1 MLMCK
6 ACNTRFGLGIKVC
19 PSCGRRAATHAA
31 ETTSSGSGESPLS
44 SSGVDVDVDLELEDD
59 IVLEDPAPRKKSGA
73 RKSGSASSGSSG
85 SAPKKARRPAPAPTV
100 PSSPLSLD
108 SGQVRSMLAD
118 EPWLLEKGLNL
129 HADEDG
135 EPLGIDFPTPIG
147 GIDVL
152 ARDGKQDFV
161 VVSVPTED
169 ELPES
174 VAGMLQRMGWVRKHL
189 ADSGEE
195 VRGVIVAEQV
205 PEELAYAAAGV
216 GGAISFKGFR
226 FALTFH
232 DLDV

>member
-19 PSCGRRAATHAA
+19 PSCGRRAATHAS

-44 SSGVDVDVDLELEDD
+44 SSEADMDVDLELEDD
-59 IVLEDPAPRKKSGA
+59 IVLEDPAPRKKPAA
-73 RKSGSASSGSSG
+73 RKPSAS
-85 SAPKKARRPAPAPTV
+85 KKPRSRPAPASAAPKA
-100 PSSPLSLD
+100 PASPLSLD

-129 HADEDG
+129 YADDDG
-135 EPLGIDFPTPIG
+135 EALGVDFPTPIG
-147 GIDVL
+147 AIDIL
-152 ARDGKQDFV
+152 ARDGKQHFV
-161 VVSVPTED
+161 VVLVPSDD
-169 ELPES
+169 ELAES

-189 ADSGEE
+189 AESGDD
-195 VRGVIVAEQV
+195 VRGVIVTEQV

-216 GGAISFKGFR
+216 GGAIAFKGFR